1 MHNERHNG
9 QVLQEQHEQQAADEE
24 TARAHRPTEQ
34 EKAAGLRRHLARQL
48 VLELALPLGSYYGL
62 RAAGWGQWQA
72 LAVGSLL
79 SVPWL
84 VHGMVR
90 QRRIDVTALFSLV
103 LMFVGTLMAMVTGDA
118 RVLLIRDS
126 WIFGLMGLWILG
138 TLPTRRPFILAMGRT
153 IAVAKAGEA
162 GAREWESR
170 WEQEEAFRRHIR
182 VISAVWGAVFT
193 LDAGVRVVLA
203 CTLPVDLIVA
213 VSTAQWLVVLAGLL
227 IFHTRYVTRHGL
239 KA

>member
-1 MHNERHNG
+1 MHSERKNG
-9 QVLQEQHEQQAADEE
+9 QALQEQPAGEQSAAV
-24 TARAHRPTEQ
+24 RRPTEK

-48 VLELALPLGSYYGL
+48 LLELALPLGSYYGL

-72 LAVGSLL
+72 LAVGALL
-79 SVPWL
+79 SVPWI

-90 QRRIDVTALFSLV
+90 QRRVDATALFSLV

-126 WIFGLMGLWILG
+126 WIFGLMGLWVLG
-138 TLPTRRPFILAMGRT
+138 TLPTRRPFILTMGRT
-153 IAVAKAGEA
+153 IAVAKTGDA
-162 GAREWESR
+162 GARDWESR
-170 WEQEEAFRRHIR
+170 WEQDEAFRRHIR

-227 IFHTRYVTRHGL
+227 TFHTRYVTRHGL

>member
-9 QVLQEQHEQQAADEE
+9 QVLQEQHERQAAEEE
-24 TARAHRPTEQ
+24 TARAHRPTER

-90 QRRIDVTALFSLV
+90 QRRIDATALFSLV

-170 WEQEEAFRRHIR
+170 WEEEAFRRHIR
-182 VISAVWGAVFT
+182 VISAVWGAVFA